1 MDITPIRP
9 LELMLDENL
18 TKSNFDDFIGV
29 WDSFMPKSECQ
40 KYIDWFDD
48 LESHASVIGS
58 SMDNG
63 DIADGRF
70 QFPQGKQGRY
80 DKQTLITHQNL
91 ELQQCTNQY
100 LASTVEH
107 YIGEFPQLAGESL
120 ISSCIKLQKT
130 EEGGGYHVWHY
141 EAMGLNHSSRCL
153 VWAIYLNDDYEAG
166 ETEFLMQKRRVK
178 PPAGTVVVWPAGFT
192 HPHRG
197 NTVLKGNKYILT
209 GWYYHNA

>member
-29 WDSFMPKSECQ
+29 WDSFMPECECQ
-40 KYIDWFDD
+40 KFIDWFEE
-48 LESHASVIGS
+48 LESHSSVIGS

-70 QFPQGKQGRY
+70 QFAHGKQGRY

-107 YIGEFPQLAGESL
+107 YINEFPQLSGESL

-130 EEGGGYHVWHY
+130 MEGGGYHVWHY

-153 VWAIYLNDDYEAG
+153 VWAIYLNDGYEAG
-166 ETEFLMQKRRVK
+166 ETEFLAQKRRVK
-178 PPAGTVVVWPAGFT
+178 PPTGTVVVWPAGFT